1 MPAPT
6 LQEYLVTPKKL
17 KFQFGTGIFVN
28 WLILI
33 QICELK
39 TSIFEVQLKM
49 WNDFNKIRH

>member
-1 MPAPT
+1 MPVPT

-39 TSIFEVQLKM
+39 TSIFEV
-49 WNDFNKIRH
+49 